1 MQLSSKSSFLLLHH
15 KKVRM
20 RNFSLTQWIVIF
32 ILSLLTALEP
42 LSIDLYLP
50 GFILISDAFNTNVS
64 AVQISLSTFLAG
76 FAVGQLIW
84 GPLADKF
91 GRKKPILASL
101 VIFIIASIACIYVK
115 SIEQLWVVRFIQ
127 AIGGCAGVVISRA
140 IVTDYFDKSK
150 TLKIFALL
158 ALIMGI
164 APILAPSIGN
174 GVLKV
179 FSWEGLFGAMATLGI
194 ILFILTLFFLPET
207 YKAQKQKR
215 ETNVLASYWEILKN
229 RKFVVYSLI
238 AGIVNGALMIYV
250 ANGPFLIME
259 KGGFSS
265 NAFSIIFA
273 VNAFGLMVGSYLT
286 SVLQKYIATNKL
298 VKQALLFMS
307 AAGLILLIAMYVNV
321 SIVIILFI
329 LFFYVFPIGVL
340 FPTTTELAITPFA
353 NTNNSGTAS
362 ALFGSI
368 QLATAFVCTL
378 ISSFISDGSIVT
390 VGITFF
396 LCSMLAFAIVFS
408 RINIK
413 EEYSKESV
421 S

>member
-1 MQLSSKSSFLLLHH
+1 MYQNILPTFAAQ

-20 RNFSLTQWIVIF
+20 KNFSLAQWGVIF

-50 GFILISDAFNTNVS
+50 GFILISEAFNTNVS

-76 FAVGQLIW
+76 FAIGQLLW

-91 GRKKPILASL
+91 GRKKPILVSL
-101 VIFIIASIACIYVK
+101 IIFIIASIACIYVR
-115 SIEQLWVVRFIQ
+115 SIEQLWVARFMQ

-150 TLKIFALL
+150 TLKIYAIL

-164 APILAPSIGN
+164 APIIGPSAGT
-174 GVLKV
+174 GVLKI
-179 FSWEGLFGAMATLGI
+179 FNWEGLFWVMAGLGI
-194 ILFILTLFFLPET
+194 ALFLFTLFFLPET
-207 YKAQKQKR
+207 YDFKQKGSR
-215 ETNVLASYWEILKN
+215 PNVMKSYWEILKN
-229 RKFVVYSLI
+229 RKFVIYSLI

-273 VNAFGLMVGSYLT
+273 VNAFGLMIGSYLA
-286 SVLQKYIATNKL
+286 SVLQKYIPTNKL

-307 AAGLILLIAMYVNV
+307 IAGLILLVAMYLNLNIRV
-321 SIVIILFI
+321 ILFI

-340 FPTTTELAITPFA
+340 FPATTELAITPFA
-353 NTNNSGTAS
+353 ETNNSGTAS

-368 QLATAFVCTL
+368 QLATAFICTV
-378 ISSFISDGSIVT
+378 ISSFISDGTIVT
-390 VGITFF
+390 VGIAFF
-396 LCSMLAFAIVFS
+396 FCSMLAFVIVFS
-408 RINIK
+408 RINLK
-413 EEYSKESV
+413 EEYNKGVIS
-421 S
+421 

>member
-1 MQLSSKSSFLLLHH
+1 MK
-15 KKVRM
+15 
-20 RNFSLTQWIVIF
+20 NFSLAQWGVIF

-50 GFILISDAFNTNVS
+50 GFILISEAFNTNVS

-76 FAVGQLIW
+76 FAIGQLLW

-91 GRKKPILASL
+91 GRKKPILVSL
-101 VIFIIASIACIYVK
+101 IIFIIASIACIYVR
-115 SIEQLWVVRFIQ
+115 SIEQLWVARFMQ

-150 TLKIFALL
+150 TLKIYAIL

-164 APILAPSIGN
+164 APIIGPSAGT
-174 GVLKV
+174 GVLKI
-179 FSWEGLFGAMATLGI
+179 FNWEGLFWVMAGLGI
-194 ILFILTLFFLPET
+194 ALFLFTLFFLPET
-207 YKAQKQKR
+207 YDFKQKGSR
-215 ETNVLASYWEILKN
+215 PNVMKSYWEILKN
-229 RKFVVYSLI
+229 RKFVIYSLI

-273 VNAFGLMVGSYLT
+273 VNAFGLMIGSYLA
-286 SVLQKYIATNKL
+286 SVLQKYIPTNKL

-307 AAGLILLIAMYVNV
+307 IAGLILLVAMYLNLNIRV
-321 SIVIILFI
+321 ILFI

-340 FPTTTELAITPFA
+340 FPATTELAITPFA
-353 NTNNSGTAS
+353 ETNNSGTAS

-368 QLATAFVCTL
+368 QLATAFICTV
-378 ISSFISDGSIVT
+378 ISSFISDGTIVT
-390 VGITFF
+390 VGIAFF
-396 LCSMLAFAIVFS
+396 FCSMLAFVIVFS
-408 RINIK
+408 RINLK
-413 EEYSKESV
+413 EEYNKGVIS
-421 S
+421 

>member
-1 MQLSSKSSFLLLHH
+1 MK
-15 KKVRM
+15 
-20 RNFSLTQWIVIF
+20 NFSLTQWIVIF

-50 GFILISDAFNTNVS
+50 GFILISEAFNTDVS

-76 FAVGQLIW
+76 FAVGQLLW

-91 GRKKPILASL
+91 GRKKPILVSL
-101 VIFIIASIACIYVK
+101 IIFIAASIACIYVR
-115 SIEQLWVVRFIQ
+115 SIEQLWVARFVQ

-150 TLKIFALL
+150 TLKIYAIL

-164 APILAPSIGN
+164 APIIAPSVGT
-174 GVLKV
+174 GVLK
-179 FSWEGLFGAMATLGI
+179 FFNWEGLFWIMTGLGI
-194 ILFILTLFFLPET
+194 ALFLFTLFFLPET
-207 YKAQKQKR
+207 YDFKEKGSSPNIMK
-215 ETNVLASYWEILKN
+215 SYWEILKN
-229 RKFVVYSLI
+229 RKFVIYSLI

-273 VNAFGLMVGSYLT
+273 VNALGLMIGSYLT
-286 SVLQKYIATNKL
+286 SVLQKYIQTNKL

-307 AAGLILLIAMYVNV
+307 VAGLILLIAMYLNL
-321 SIVIILFI
+321 SIQVILFI

-340 FPTTTELAITPFA
+340 FPAITELAITPFA
-353 NTNNSGTAS
+353 DTNNSGTAS

-368 QLATAFVCTL
+368 QLATAFICTVV
-378 ISSFISDGSIVT
+378 SSFISDGTVVT
-390 VGITFF
+390 VGIAFF
-396 LCSMLAFAIVFS
+396 LCSMLAFVIVFS
-408 RINIK
+408 KISLKK
-413 EEYSKESV
+413 EYHKETT
-421 S
+421 

>member
-1 MQLSSKSSFLLLHH
+1 
-15 KKVRM
+15 M
-20 RNFSLTQWIVIF
+20 RNFSLAQWIVIF

-174 GVLKV
+174 GVLKI

-215 ETNVLASYWEILKN
+215 EANVLASYWEILKN

-307 AAGLILLIAMYVNV
+307 AAGLILLIAMYANV

-368 QLATAFVCTL
+368 QLATAFICTL
-378 ISSFISDGSIVT
+378 ISSFISDGSMVT

-396 LCSMLAFAIVFS
+396 LCSMLAFVIVFS

>member
-1 MQLSSKSSFLLLHH
+1 MKGFSFI
-15 KKVRM
+15 
-20 RNFSLTQWIVIF
+20 QWIVII
-32 ILSLLTALEP
+32 ILALLTALEP

-50 GFILISDAFNTNVS
+50 GFIMISEAFSTSVAS
-64 AVQISLSTFLAG
+64 VQISLSTFLAG

-91 GRKKPILASL
+91 GRKKPILVSL
-101 VIFIIASIACIYVK
+101 VIFTLASVACIYVRTV
-115 SIEQLWVVRFIQ
+115 EQLWVVRFLQ

-150 TLKIFALL
+150 TLKIYALL

-174 GVLKV
+174 GILQLSNWKA
-179 FSWEGLFGAMATLGI
+179 LFGAMAGLGVF
-194 ILFILTLFFLPET
+194 LFLFTLFALPET
-207 YKAQKQKR
+207 HKKSADQVK
-215 ETNVLASYWEILKN
+215 TNVVKDYWNILKN

-265 NAFSIIFA
+265 GAFSIIFSI
-273 VNAFGLMVGSYLT
+273 NALGLMVSSFLT
-286 SVLQKYIATNKL
+286 SVFQKYIATNKL
-298 VKQALLFMS
+298 VKYALLFMS
-307 AAGLILLIAMYVNV
+307 VAGLALLAAMYMGVNMTGIL
-321 SIVIILFI
+321 IV
-329 LFFYVFPIGVL
+329 LFFYIFPIGVL

-353 NTNNSGTAS
+353 DTNSSGTAS

-368 QLATAFVCTL
+368 QLAVAFICT
-378 ISSFISDGSIVT
+378 IVSSFINDGTIVA
-390 VGITFF
+390 VGLAFF
-396 LCSMLAFAIVFS
+396 LCSLLAFIVVFS
-408 RINIK
+408 RINVR
-413 EEYSKESV
+413 EEYTV
-421 S
+421 TP